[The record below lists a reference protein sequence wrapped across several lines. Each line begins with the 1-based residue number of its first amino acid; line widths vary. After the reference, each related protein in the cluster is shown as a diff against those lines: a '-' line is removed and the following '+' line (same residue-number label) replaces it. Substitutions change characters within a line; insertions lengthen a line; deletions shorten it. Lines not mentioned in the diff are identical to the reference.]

1 MEVCRVDPEARESA
15 AECAR
20 QRLVPEQY
28 GSVAEHAWPPKP
40 IDCGVLI
47 TRIPY
52 GSVAEHAWPPKPPR
66 LPNAPGF
73 RLACWQPQS

>member
-20 QRLVPEQY
+20 QRLVPEQ
-28 GSVAEHAWPPKP
+28 